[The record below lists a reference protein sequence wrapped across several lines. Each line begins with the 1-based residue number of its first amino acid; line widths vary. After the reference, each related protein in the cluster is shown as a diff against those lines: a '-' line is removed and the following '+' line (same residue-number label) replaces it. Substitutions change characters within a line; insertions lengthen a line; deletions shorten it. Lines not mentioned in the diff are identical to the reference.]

1 MTNARVRAMIDSRV
15 ALLVGLLLGSCT
27 SLTPV
32 RSDEVHTSLK
42 AGDTVQIVTRD
53 GKTTTFEIVAV
64 TMEAIVG
71 QDHRIAFVDI
81 AELQKREVDAGKTVG
96 MVAAILGVIALIALP
111 IIGFAALAGAL

>member
-1 MTNARVRAMIDSRV
+1 
-15 ALLVGLLLGSCT
+15 
-27 SLTPV
+27 V